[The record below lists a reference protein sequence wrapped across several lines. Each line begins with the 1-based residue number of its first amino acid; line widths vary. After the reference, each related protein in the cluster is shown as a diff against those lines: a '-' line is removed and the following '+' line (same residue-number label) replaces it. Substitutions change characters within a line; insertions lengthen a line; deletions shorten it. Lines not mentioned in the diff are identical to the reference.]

1 MEVDLNRLD
10 HVAANPDSHR
20 IRCPKCRKL
29 YVVRAQDI
37 KETRPRFECVGCY
50 ERFWVSFVN
59 LSPGEEILGLP
70 LDTFVDPKS
79 KVLSPSPSEDP
90 APVLPGCPKCHARME
105 PGVDECAQCG
115 VIPAKYLALRTGSR
129 IQGSERLSQ
138 LWKKILANY
147 ADPDL
152 HEEFVATSFKENNLA
167 YASYQYAQLLKVL
180 PQDEIAR
187 SKVKEIEALI
197 TLPLVHHQ
205 MERDARTLPRPTFP
219 RWQMMLVV
227 FGLMLIGVGM
237 IVPQL
242 RQVVGL
248 GAVLLF
254 LAVSF
259 RLKIFK
265 L

>member
-59 LSPGEEILGLP
+59 LAPGEEILGLP
-70 LDTFVDPKS
+70 LDTFVDPKPES
-79 KVLSPSPSEDP
+79 MPALSS
-90 APVLPGCPKCHARME
+90 CPKCHARME
-105 PGVDECAQCG
+105 PGMDECVQCG

-138 LWKKILANY
+138 LWKRILADY

-197 TLPLVHHQ
+197 TLPLVHRQ
-205 MERDARTLPRPTFP
+205 MERDARTLPRPMFP
-219 RWQMMLVV
+219 RWQMMLVI